1 MEGDIK
7 VKAKILVVDD
17 QTGVRRLLF
26 EVFNEEGYEVEIAV
40 NGQEALDKI
49 KTVMP
54 DLILLDMKMPGMNG
68 LETLHEMKKTN
79 DSIPVIMM
87 TAYGE
92 LEIVAEATK
101 LGIKEYVTKPFD
113 INELRETVIK
123 LIAEEQRV

>member
-1 MEGDIK
+1 MG
-7 VKAKILVVDD
+7 AKILVVDD

-26 EVFNEEGYEVEIAV
+26 EVFNEEGYEVEMAV

-68 LETLHEMKKTN
+68 LETLHEIKKTN